1 MKVCGVRFKGTG
13 KLYFFSCE
21 GINLSENDY
30 VVVDTEK
37 GNQYA
42 KVVNP
47 EITNLEKVDVNK
59 LKPVLRVAT
68 KKDENDYAKNLKDA
82 KEALDYAK
90 NLSVEQELEMN
101 FVEAV
106 YTLDR
111 KQLIFNFIADDR
123 IDFRNFVKDLAAKY
137 KTRIELHQMGV
148 RDKAKEC
155 GGIGQCGREL
165 CCSKFL
171 SGMDT
176 ISINMAKNQGIAL
189 NPTKINGVCGR
200 LLCCLAYEDEV
211 YSNHRKE
218 LPKMGEILQ
227 TPNGKGKV
235 VSLDVLNKVYTVEI
249 NGERFDFNV

>member
-21 GINLSENDY
+21 GINLSENAY

-59 LKPVLRVAT
+59 LKPALRVAT

-137 KTRIELHQMGV
+137 KTRIELHQMSV
-148 RDKAKEC
+148 TD
-155 GGIGQCGREL
+155 
-165 CCSKFL
+165 
-171 SGMDT
+171 
-176 ISINMAKNQGIAL
+176 
-189 NPTKINGVCGR
+189 
-200 LLCCLAYEDEV
+200 
-211 YSNHRKE
+211 
-218 LPKMGEILQ
+218 
-227 TPNGKGKV
+227 KGK
-235 VSLDVLNKVYTVEI
+235 
-249 NGERFDFNV
+249 